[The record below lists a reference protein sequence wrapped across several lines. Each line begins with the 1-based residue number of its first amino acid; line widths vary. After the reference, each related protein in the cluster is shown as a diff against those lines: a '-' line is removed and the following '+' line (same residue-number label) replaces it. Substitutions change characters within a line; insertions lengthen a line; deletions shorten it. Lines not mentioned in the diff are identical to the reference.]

1 MTERTAIVS
10 ASAEELDLSGPLW
23 KGFVHKPV
31 AGYQIYE
38 GSLEGKP
45 LVILITGWGKVRAAQ
60 GITLLYCRYRLSQL
74 FFIGACGGIG
84 GWQRGDIC
92 IPLLFDYY
100 DFNVYPLL
108 EPYAYPPF
116 EPDVY
121 LPLKAGSR
129 AMKLAGELKAVF
141 NRAYYGLALT
151 GDSFVSDAEI
161 IHRTGKVIKHRS
173 ATVPIKIKKGK
184 RPSAEYLKLLQ
195 LMNNSPE
202 GAIIDME
209 STAVAETCINLK
221 LDFLVIRIVSDCI
234 DANSH
239 TDFTAFLS
247 DTMPGMVKTLINII
261 GKH

>member
-1 MTERTAIVS
+1 MIERTAIVS

-116 EPDVY
+116 EPDGY

-161 IHRTGKVIKHRS
+161 IHRTGKVNRHRRKPKPEEAKMGKKRS
-173 ATVPIKIKKGK
+173 A
-184 RPSAEYLKLLQ
+184 ECLNLL
-195 LMNNSPE
+195 NDGPK

-247 DTMPGMVKTLINII
+247 DTMPEMVKTLINII
-261 GKH
+261 CKH